1 MELSNVNYP
10 LSATA
15 SRRLNVYKLILS
27 VLVVYIHANSS
38 GAGFA
43 SGAVEAPDPL
53 WLQNFRLLISYTIA
67 AAAVPGFFLLSAML
81 LYRKPFHWKQNM
93 RKKLRTLGIP
103 YLLMNTL
110 WIAAFFVAQQ
120 IPGVRNFF
128 SNPDKLIAQWGF
140 WDYAN
145 AFLGFQKGA
154 FYPFLYP
161 LWFVRDLLVLNVLAS
176 VLGHLIDRF
185 PNICLTAAV
194 AAWLFIPQTGIFFMD
209 TQSICFWVLG
219 GVLVKKGICLE
230 EGDRLPMALWVLV
243 YAAMVLLVMTV
254 GRSSRSLA
262 RLTFLVGVFF
272 WFRVTA
278 LVHSPR
284 WMDALGKLSAF
295 SFGIYL
301 FHEFFLT
308 FARKVAV
315 KLLPLTPVSQLLQY
329 LLIPLA
335 VIALCIAVCAG
346 LKKWFPR
353 LYSLLTGGRG

>member
-27 VLVVYIHANSS
+27 VLVVYIHANS
-38 GAGFA
+38 GVA
-43 SGAVEAPDPL
+43 ELTDPL
-53 WLQNFRLLISYTIA
+53 WLENFQLLISYAIA
-67 AAAVPGFFLLSAML
+67 HCAVPGFFLLSSML
-81 LYRKPFHWKQNM
+81 LYRKPFRWKENM

-120 IPGVRNFF
+120 IPGVQAFF

-140 WDYAN
+140 REYAN
-145 AFLGFQKGA
+145 AFLGFQKGS

-185 PNICLTAAV
+185 PRICLTAAV
-194 AAWLFIPQTGIFFMD
+194 AAWLFIPETGIFFMD
-209 TQSICFWVLG
+209 IESICFWVLG
-219 GVLVKKGICLE
+219 GVLVKKGIPMDN
-230 EGDRLPMALWVLV
+230 GDRIPMGLWVLV
-243 YAAMVLLVMTV
+243 YAFLVLLVMTV
-254 GRSSRSLA
+254 GRPHRWLA
-262 RLTFLVGVFF
+262 RLTFLTGVFF

-278 LVHSPR
+278 LVRSPR

-308 FARKVAV
+308 IAQKVAV

-329 LLIPLA
+329 LLIPAA
-335 VIALCIAVCAG
+335 VIALCIALCAF
-346 LKKWFPR
+346 LKKCLPR
-353 LYSLLTGGRG
+353 LYGLLTGGRG